1 MSTIKEYTP
10 IETVKF
16 SMVVREGDDSK
27 LNAVRIEEGKFKGL
41 VYIYEDVMMG
51 EETKEGGMN
60 LHFTLKPAQW
70 KNTKHLSNE
79 KEFHQIAG
87 DILVSCLEK
96 GLKEDN
102 EFEIIYREHDS
113 ESLDDQRGIHKESIT
128 LSED

>member
-1 MSTIKEYTP
+1 MSEYTP
-10 IETVKF
+10 IETVKH
-16 SMVVREGDDSK
+16 SSVVREGDDSK
-27 LNAVRIEEGKFKGL
+27 LNAIRIEEGKFKGL
-41 VYIYEDVMMG
+41 VYLYEDVMMG

-70 KNTKHLSNE
+70 KNNNHITNE
-79 KEFHQIAG
+79 QEFHQIAG

-102 EFEIIYREHDS
+102 EFEIIYRDNDT
-113 ESLDDQRGIHKESIT
+113 ESLADQRRLHKESIT

>member
-1 MSTIKEYTP
+1 MSEYSP
-10 IETVKF
+10 IETIKHT
-16 SMVVREGDDSK
+16 SVVREGDESK
-27 LNAVRIEEGKFKGL
+27 LNAIRIEEGKFKGL

-51 EETKEGGMN
+51 EETTKGGMN

-70 KNTKHLSNE
+70 KNNNHLTNE
-79 KEFHQIAG
+79 QEFHQIAG

-102 EFEIIYREHDS
+102 EFEIIYRDNDS
-113 ESLDDQRGIHKESIT
+113 RSLDDQRRVHKESIT

>member
-1 MSTIKEYTP
+1 MSEYTSV
-10 IETVKF
+10 ETVKH
-16 SMVVREGDDSK
+16 SSVVREGDESK
-27 LNAVRIEEGKFKGL
+27 LNAIRIEEGKFKGL

-51 EETKEGGMN
+51 EETKKGGMN

-70 KNTKHLSNE
+70 KNNNHLTNE
-79 KEFHQIAG
+79 QEFHQIAG

-102 EFEIIYREHDS
+102 EFEIIYRDNDS
-113 ESLDDQRGIHKESIT
+113 RSLDDQRRIHKESIT

>member
-1 MSTIKEYTP
+1 MSEYSP
-10 IETVKF
+10 IDTVKH
-16 SMVVREGDDSK
+16 SSVVREGDDSK
-27 LNAVRIEEGKFKGL
+27 LNAIRIEEGKFKGL

-51 EETKEGGMN
+51 AETKEGAMN

-70 KNTKHLSNE
+70 KNNNHITDE
-79 KEFHQIAG
+79 QEFHQIAG

-102 EFEIIYREHDS
+102 EFEIIYRDNDS
-113 ESLDDQRGIHKESIT
+113 RSLDDQRGIHKESIT

>member
-1 MSTIKEYTP
+1 MSEYTSV
-10 IETVKF
+10 ETVKH
-16 SMVVREGDDSK
+16 SSVVREGDESK
-27 LNAVRIEEGKFKGL
+27 LNAIRIEEGKFKGL

-51 EETKEGGMN
+51 EETKKGAMN

-70 KNTKHLSNE
+70 KNNNHLTNE
-79 KEFHQIAG
+79 QEFHQIAG

-102 EFEIIYREHDS
+102 EFEIIYRDNDS
-113 ESLDDQRGIHKESIT
+113 RSLDDQRRVHKESLT

>member
-1 MSTIKEYTP
+1 MSEYTA
-10 IETVKF
+10 IETVKH
-16 SMVVREGDDSK
+16 SSVVREGDDSK
-27 LNAVRIEEGKFKGL
+27 LNAIRIEEGKFKGL

-51 EETKEGGMN
+51 AETKEGAMN

-70 KNTKHLSNE
+70 KNNNHITDE
-79 KEFHQIAG
+79 QEFHQIAG

-102 EFEIIYREHDS
+102 EFEIIYRDNDS
-113 ESLDDQRGIHKESIT
+113 RSFDDQRGVHEESIT

>member
-1 MSTIKEYTP
+1 MSEYTP
-10 IETVKF
+10 IETVKH
-16 SMVVREGDDSK
+16 SSVIREGDESE
-27 LNAVRIEEGKFKGL
+27 LNAIRIEEGKFKGL

-51 EETKEGGMN
+51 EETAKGGMN

-70 KNTKHLSNE
+70 KNDNHITNE
-79 KEFHQIAG
+79 QEFHQIAG

-102 EFEIIYREHDS
+102 EFEIIYRDNDS
-113 ESLDDQRGIHKESIT
+113 RSFDDQRGVHKESIT

>member
-1 MSTIKEYTP
+1 MSEYTAV
-10 IETVKF
+10 ETVKH
-16 SMVVREGDDSK
+16 SSVVREGDESK
-27 LNAVRIEEGKFKGL
+27 LNAIRIEEGKFKGL

-51 EETKEGGMN
+51 DETKTGAMN

-70 KNTKHLSNE
+70 KNNNHITDE
-79 KEFHQIAG
+79 QEFHQIAG

-102 EFEIIYREHDS
+102 EFEIIYRDNDS
-113 ESLDDQRGIHKESIT
+113 RSFDDQRGVHEESIT

>member
-1 MSTIKEYTP
+1 MSEYTP
-10 IETVKF
+10 IETVKH
-16 SMVVREGDDSK
+16 SSVVREGDDSK
-27 LNAVRIEEGKFKGL
+27 LNAIRIEEGKFKGL

-51 EETKEGGMN
+51 EETTKGGMN

-70 KNTKHLSNE
+70 DNNKHLTNE
-79 KEFHQIAG
+79 QEFHQIAG

-102 EFEIIYREHDS
+102 EFEIIYRDNDS
-113 ESLDDQRGIHKESIT
+113 RSLDDQRGIHTESIT

>member
-1 MSTIKEYTP
+1 MYKP
-10 IETVKF
+10 IETVKH
-16 SMVVREGDDSK
+16 SVVVREDDDTK
-27 LNAVRIEEGKFKGL
+27 LNAIRIDEGKFKDL
-41 VYIYEDVMMG
+41 IYIYEDVVMG

-60 LHFTLKPAQW
+60 LHFTIKHAKW
-70 KNTKHLSNE
+70 KNTNHLDYE

-102 EFEIIYREHDS
+102 EFEIIYRDNDS
-113 ESLDDQRGIHKESIT
+113 RSLDDQRGVRKESLT

>member
-1 MSTIKEYTP
+1 MSEYTP
-10 IETVKF
+10 IDTVKHT
-16 SMVVREGDDSK
+16 SVVREGDDSK
-27 LNAVRIEEGKFKGL
+27 LNAIRIEEGKFKGL

-51 EETKEGGMN
+51 EETTKGGMN

-70 KNTKHLSNE
+70 KNNNHLTNE
-79 KEFHQIAG
+79 QEFQQIAG

-102 EFEIIYREHDS
+102 EFEIIYRDNDS
-113 ESLDDQRGIHKESIT
+113 RSLDDQRRVHKESIT

>member
-1 MSTIKEYTP
+1 MYEP
-10 IETVKF
+10 IETVKY

-27 LNAVRIEEGKFKGL
+27 LNAVRIDEGKFKGL
-41 VYIYEDVMMG
+41 IYIYEDVMMG
-51 EETKEGGMN
+51 DETDKGGMN

-70 KNTKHLSNE
+70 KNNNHLKHEQES
-79 KEFHQIAG
+79 HQIAG

-113 ESLDDQRGIHKESIT
+113 KSLDDQRNIHKESIT

>member
-1 MSTIKEYTP
+1 MSEYKP
-10 IETVKF
+10 IDTVKF

-27 LNAVRIEEGKFKGL
+27 LNAVRIDEGKFKGL
-41 VYIYEDVMMG
+41 IYIYEDVMMG
-51 EETKEGGMN
+51 DETDKGGMN

-70 KNTKHLSNE
+70 KNNNHLKHE
-79 KEFHQIAG
+79 QEFHQIAG

-113 ESLDDQRGIHKESIT
+113 ESLDDQRNIHKESIT
-128 LSED
+128 LSEG

>member
-1 MSTIKEYTP
+1 MSEYEP
-10 IETVKF
+10 IETVKH
-16 SMVVREGDDSK
+16 SMVVREGVDSN

-41 VYIYEDVMMG
+41 IYIYEDVMMG
-51 EETKEGGMN
+51 EETKKGGMN
-60 LHFTLKPAQW
+60 LHYTLKPAQW
-70 KNTKHLSNE
+70 KNNNHLTNE

-96 GLKEDN
+96 GLTEDN

>member
-1 MSTIKEYTP
+1 MYEP
-10 IETVKF
+10 IETVKY

-27 LNAVRIEEGKFKGL
+27 LNAVRIDEGKFKGL
-41 VYIYEDVMMG
+41 IYIYEDVMMG
-51 EETKEGGMN
+51 EETKKGGMN

-70 KNTKHLSNE
+70 KNNNHLKHE
-79 KEFHQIAG
+79 QEFHQTAG

-113 ESLDDQRGIHKESIT
+113 ESLDDQRNIHKESIT

>member
-1 MSTIKEYTP
+1 MYEP
-10 IETVKF
+10 IETVKY

-27 LNAVRIEEGKFKGL
+27 LNAVRIDEGKFKGL
-41 VYIYEDVMMG
+41 IYIYEDVMMG
-51 EETKEGGMN
+51 DETDKGGMN

-70 KNTKHLSNE
+70 KNNNHLKHE
-79 KEFHQIAG
+79 QEFHQIAG

-113 ESLDDQRGIHKESIT
+113 ESLDDQRNIHKESIT

>member
-1 MSTIKEYTP
+1 MSTKEYTP
-10 IETVKF
+10 IKTVKH
-16 SMVVREGDDSK
+16 SSVVREFDYSE
-27 LNAVRIEEGKFKGL
+27 LNAIRIEEGKFKGL
-41 VYIYEDVMMG
+41 VYLYEDVMMG
-51 EETKEGGMN
+51 EETEKGGMN
-60 LHFTLKPAQW
+60 LHFTLRPAQW
-70 KNTKHLSNE
+70 KNNNHLTNE

-128 LSED
+128 LSEN